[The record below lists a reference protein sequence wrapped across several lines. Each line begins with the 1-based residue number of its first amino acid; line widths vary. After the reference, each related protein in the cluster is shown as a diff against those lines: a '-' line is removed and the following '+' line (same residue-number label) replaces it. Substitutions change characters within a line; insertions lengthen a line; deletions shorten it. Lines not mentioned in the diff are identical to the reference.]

1 MGTINNKII
10 EPKTQLLVLGKPVK
24 TELEVKAHKRPR
36 VSINSVVKDWG
47 NPMAQANKKNKS
59 A

>member
-10 EPKTQLLVLGKPVK
+10 EPKTQLLVLVNTVK
-24 TELEVKAHKRPR
+24 TEQEVKGHKRMR
-36 VSINSVVKDWG
+36 VSINSVVKDWD
-47 NPMAQANKKNKS
+47 NQMAQANKKNKS